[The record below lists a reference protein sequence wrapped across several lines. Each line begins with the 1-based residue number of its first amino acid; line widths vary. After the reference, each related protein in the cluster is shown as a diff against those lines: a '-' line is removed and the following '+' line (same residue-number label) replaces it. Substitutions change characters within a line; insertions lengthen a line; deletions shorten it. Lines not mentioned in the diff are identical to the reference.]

1 MDEHNSQQSKQID
14 KIEDQIKAALKEIEL
29 ITKQQATIKDA
40 DDLEAVEKTIIKAT
54 DKLAGLITAQK
65 IQQALDSDE
74 IKQQTKELIN
84 NLPQPMKNQ
93 GQREVEIIPSRGEP
107 VKVKATYYSKKK
119 RKKKRKKK
127 KRWMLDYI
135 RGYFFLASMII

>member
-1 MDEHNSQQSKQID
+1 MT
-14 KIEDQIKAALKEIEL
+14 LKL
-29 ITKQQATIKDA
+29 
-40 DDLEAVEKTIIKAT
+40 LRSNIIKAT

-84 NLPQPMKNQ
+84 NLPKPMKNQ
-93 GQREVEIIPSRGEP
+93 GQREVEITPSRGEP

-119 RKKKRKKK
+119 KKKRKKK
-127 KRWMLDYI
+127 KR
-135 RGYFFLASMII
+135 

>member
-1 MDEHNSQQSKQID
+1 MGEHNSQGSKQID
-14 KIEDQIKAALKEIEL
+14 KIEDQIKQALSEIEL
-29 ITKQQATIKDA
+29 ITKQQAKIKDA
-40 DDLEAVEKTIIKAT
+40 DDLEAVEKNIIKAT

-93 GQREVEIIPSRGEP
+93 GQRQVQITPSRGEP

-119 RKKKRKKK
+119 KRKRKKK
-127 KRWMLDYI
+127 KR
-135 RGYFFLASMII
+135 

>member
-1 MDEHNSQQSKQID
+1 MGNHNSHDSKQID
-14 KIEDQIKAALKEIEL
+14 KIEDQIKQALNEIEL
-29 ITKQQATIKDA
+29 ITKQQAKIKDA
-40 DDLEAVEKTIIKAT
+40 DDLEAVEKNIIKAT

-127 KRWMLDYI
+127 KR
-135 RGYFFLASMII
+135 

>member
-1 MDEHNSQQSKQID
+1 MSDHNSQDSKQID
-14 KIEDQIKAALKEIEL
+14 KIEDQIKEALKEIEL

-40 DDLEAVEKTIIKAT
+40 DDLEALEKTIIKAT

-65 IQQALDSDE
+65 IQQALDSNE

-93 GQREVEIIPSRGEP
+93 GQREVEIVPSRGEP

-119 RKKKRKKK
+119 KKKKK
-127 KRWMLDYI
+127 KR
-135 RGYFFLASMII
+135 

>member
-1 MDEHNSQQSKQID
+1 MDDHNSQESKQID
-14 KIEDQIKAALKEIEL
+14 KIEDQIKEALREIEL
-29 ITKQQATIKDA
+29 ITKQQAKIKGA
-40 DDLEAVEKTIIKAT
+40 DDLEALEKNIIKAT

-65 IQQALDSDE
+65 IQQSLDSDE

-84 NLPQPMKNQ
+84 NLPKLKNQ

-119 RKKKRKKK
+119 KRRKKKR
-127 KRWMLDYI
+127 
-135 RGYFFLASMII
+135 

>member
-1 MDEHNSQQSKQID
+1 MGEHNSQDSKQID
-14 KIEDQIKAALKEIEL
+14 KIENQIKQALSEIEL
-29 ITKQQATIKDA
+29 ITKQQAKIKDA
-40 DDLEAVEKTIIKAT
+40 DDLEAVEKNIIKAT
-54 DKLAGLITAQK
+54 DKLAGLLTAQK

-93 GQREVEIIPSRGEP
+93 GQRQVQITPSRGEP

-119 RKKKRKKK
+119 KRKRKKK
-127 KRWMLDYI
+127 KR
-135 RGYFFLASMII
+135 